1 MKPEHDEMERIQRRN
16 ATEFRQRYAQCCDNE
31 NEHSAVAVNS
41 DNDGADSNV
50 KALTVIALEQL
61 WQ

>member
-1 MKPEHDEMERIQRRN
+1 MKPEHDEMERILRSN
-16 ATEFRQRYAQCCDNE
+16 AIAFRHRYAHCSDSE
-31 NEHSAVAVNS
+31 NEHSAVAVNC
-41 DNDGADSNV
+41 DDGADSNV